1 MTTTVEYRGSAG
13 DLLHQIV
20 REGLPV
26 FLDELE
32 AAGRSLPHF
41 VLREFERFMACGDVA
56 DGFAWLYCDDCDHH
70 RLVPFSC
77 KGRAFCPS
85 CGGRRMAER
94 AAHWVDHVLP
104 ADGIRQWVLTVPWG
118 RRFLLARYPELIRG
132 VLRIATAEIFRWY
145 RDDQAR
151 RGPGGGQTGSVTVVQ
166 RFGSALR
173 LNVHFHILVVDGC
186 YSEGADGQLTFR
198 RAYKPTTADVQE
210 LVMLISVAVERWL
223 AVRGY
228 GVDDAVE
235 TDPDDGQE
243 LVQSASLAG
252 RVGLGRRAGR
262 RSRRVVVLGGR
273 EYALPARCAVWDG
286 YNLHAAVSIGPRD
299 RSGLERLCRYLCR
312 PALAKSRLERRADGQ
327 VVLNMKR
334 VWSDGTAAMVFSP
347 AEVVARLAALVP
359 PPQKNSVIYHG
370 VFGGNAAFRSRVVP
384 KPEAEAESE
393 NESPALVTEER
404 RTRHR
409 RRRRTWSWL
418 LMRVFG
424 IDGWLCP
431 HCSKPMTLRVA
442 LVGPPA
448 TSKILRGL
456 ERSAR
461 GPPTKCMAAPGA

>member
-1 MTTTVEYRGSAG
+1 
-13 DLLHQIV
+13 
-20 REGLPV
+20 
-26 FLDELE
+26 
-32 AAGRSLPHF
+32 
-41 VLREFERFMACGDVA
+41 MACGDVV
-56 DGFAWLYCDDCDHH
+56 DGFAWLHCDDCDHH

-85 CGGRRMAER
+85 CGGRRMAEW
-94 AAHWVDHVLP
+94 AAHQVDHVLP
-104 ADGIRQWVLTVPWG
+104 AVGVRQWVLTIPWG
-118 RRFLLARYPELIRG
+118 RRFLLARYPRLIRG
-132 VLRIATAEIFRWY
+132 VLGIATTEIFRWV
-145 RDDQAR
+145 RDDLSR
-151 RGPGGGQTGSVTVVQ
+151 RGFGGGQTGSVTVVQ

-173 LNVHFHILVVDGC
+173 LNVHFHILVLDGC
-186 YSEGADGQLTFR
+186 YSEGADGQLTFH
-198 RAYKPTTADVQE
+198 RAYKPTTADVQD
-210 LVMLISVAVERWL
+210 LVTRISAAVEHWL
-223 AVRGY
+223 ALQGH
-228 GVDDAVE
+228 GPDDEVD

-243 LVQSASLAG
+243 LLQAASLAG
-252 RVGLGRRAGR
+252 KVGLGRRSGQ

-273 EYALPARCAVWDG
+273 EYALPARCAVSDG

-299 RSGLERLCRYLCR
+299 RVGLERLCRYLCR

-334 VWSDGTAAMVFSP
+334 AWSDGTAAMVFSP
-347 AEVVARLAALVP
+347 AEFVARLAALVP

-384 KPEAEAESE
+384 KPEPEAEEAESE
-393 NESPALVTEER
+393 ESPALVTEER

-431 HCSKPMTLRVA
+431 HCSKPMTLRVP

-448 TSKILRGL
+448 TSKILHDL
-456 ERSAR
+456 QRSAR
-461 GPPTKCMAAPGA
+461 GPPTKCIAAPRA